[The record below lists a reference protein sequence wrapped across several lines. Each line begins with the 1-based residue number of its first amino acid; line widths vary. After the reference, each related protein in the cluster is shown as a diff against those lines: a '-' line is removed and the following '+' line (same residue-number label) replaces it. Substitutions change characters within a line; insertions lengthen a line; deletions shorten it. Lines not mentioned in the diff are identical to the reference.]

1 MGDNQSIDVKESHVS
16 EIHVEEK
23 HALMLKNGTNNVNNF
38 NVSDVVAASHKE
50 EPVFKKNQEEEPI
63 KEERKDKLSYLSIPS
78 ENANDNNIHLP
89 QVVKE
94 DVEHKSFNWGEEWEK
109 DFGDADRERRR
120 KSERPLT
127 AKEKVDIEEIQNS
140 RTVTYSLSD
149 EMFEAAFGVKNNTST
164 SC

>member
-1 MGDNQSIDVKESHVS
+1 TK
-16 EIHVEEK
+16 
-23 HALMLKNGTNNVNNF
+23 
-38 NVSDVVAASHKE
+38 
-50 EPVFKKNQEEEPI
+50 KKNQEEEPRRRTKKKNQEEPI

-127 AKEKVDIEEIQNS
+127 AKGG
-140 RTVTYSLSD
+140 Y
-149 EMFEAAFGVKNNTST
+149 
-164 SC
+164 